1 LLAASSGWR
10 GTEHEIH
17 DNGRVVTDIATGLAD
32 AQASLLENQGGLGET
47 SATLAA
53 AQQPIDA
60 AVVALQAVP
69 DQLRSAQ
76 RELAGSNPT
85 VTEPL
90 WLWRVAIVVAALA
103 SILAFGA
110 IANRSAGFM
119 ISRRADQP
127 DS

>member
-1 LLAASSGWR
+1 MLAVSSGWR
-10 GTEHEIH
+10 GTEHEID

-32 AQASLLENQGGLGET
+32 AQTSLLENQGGLGET

-103 SILAFGA
+103 SILAFGV
-110 IANRSAGFM
+110 IAKRAAG
-119 ISRRADQP
+119 S
-127 DS
+127 